1 MPQKH
6 PLRRPQMRALQL
18 NSLGVGRKQRQLMRW
33 PGCLVL
39 RLQQQQLWAELA
51 ATATPATSAAT
62 PSTTATSAA
71 VGLSSLTSAPG
82 QLQLMCSGY
91 SAIHIF
97 HTLTYT
103 LWEGKIYILSHLLE
117 TTLAA
122 TCSAVYC
129 RCFDGA
135 GLTWISFIGSI
146 ALPSSSSTISS
157 WSWPSRDRSQQH
169 LLPSINFLA
178 ITAWLR
184 QRDSARFSVG

>member
-97 HTLTYT
+97 HTQTHTHIHALGGKDLYFVTLTRNDFGCHLFCGLLQVLRRGRAHLDFLHWFHRPAIIIVNYIV
-103 LWEGKIYILSHLLE
+103 LVLAVEG
-117 TTLAA
+117 
-122 TCSAVYC
+122 
-129 RCFDGA
+129 
-135 GLTWISFIGSI
+135 
-146 ALPSSSSTISS
+146 P
-157 WSWPSRDRSQQH
+157 
-169 LLPSINFLA
+169 
-178 ITAWLR
+178 
-184 QRDSARFSVG
+184 